1 MEFYGIIHNGN
12 RGVSYTYSKL
22 LDITTVSLYGL
33 FMITNFGVIET
44 HTSIS
49 NIELS
54 ITVSMMT

>member
-33 FMITNFGVIET
+33 FMITNFGAMET
-44 HTSIS
+44 HTS
-49 NIELS
+49 NFKH
-54 ITVSMMT
+54 